1 MTAPLESA
9 FTQLKAEAGELQHMR
24 HWLDAKL
31 LAYELDST
39 LREQLVL
46 AVNEACMNVI
56 QHAYGGSADGEIRI
70 SLERYGN
77 RLVIEL
83 EDDAPC
89 IDPARVKP
97 RGLDELRPGGLGVHF
112 IREILDEV
120 AFLPCGEQGNRLR
133 MIKWLGKE
141 RTEI

>member
-1 MTAPLESA
+1 MTAPLETA
-9 FTQLKAEAGELQHMR
+9 FTSLKAEAEALQSMR
-24 HWLDAKL
+24 HWLEAQL
-31 LAYELDST
+31 LAYGLESA

-46 AVNEACMNVI
+46 AVNEACMNII
-56 QHAYGGSADGEIRI
+56 QHAYGGSTEGEIRI
-70 SLERYGN
+70 TLALHAD
-77 RLVIEL
+77 RLSIEL

-133 MIKWLGKE
+133 LIKWLV
-141 RTEI
+141 